1 MTDEVEKHPQS
12 LWEGDEVWGNE
23 EDSSSWL
30 WSGLQLW
37 VRDAKAVDYSEDGRA
52 MRRGCGISAYR
63 RED

>member
-1 MTDEVEKHPQS
+1 M
-12 LWEGDEVWGNE
+12 WGNE

-37 VRDAKAVDYSEDGRA
+37 VRDAKAVDYSGDGRA

-63 RED
+63 RVD